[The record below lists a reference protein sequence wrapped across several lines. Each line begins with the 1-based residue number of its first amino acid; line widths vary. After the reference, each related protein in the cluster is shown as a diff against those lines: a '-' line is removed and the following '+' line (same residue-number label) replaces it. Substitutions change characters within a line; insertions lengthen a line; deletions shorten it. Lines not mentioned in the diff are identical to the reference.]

1 MRLRNSTALFA
12 IFVKKLAYTLVS
24 KNHKKSWKPCFFCPP
39 QQNTHCISPVS
50 LRDIMQY
57 TFWGAL
63 AVSNPN
69 YAVFK
74 APSRDDTVLS
84 MPQARL
90 AHL

>member
-1 MRLRNSTALFA
+1 MRLRNSTALSDLFQK
-12 IFVKKLAYTLVS
+12 IT
-24 KNHKKSWKPCFFCPP
+24 KNHGNNVFFCPP
-39 QQNTHCISPVS
+39 QQNTHCISSVS

-69 YAVFK
+69 DAVFK